1 MKPFFVCTNMCGSRI
16 GDVPTGSFCSF
27 AERGGVTRNPLTMR
41 KLEITV
47 GFTNKHGTL
56 STVKNTL
63 DI

>member
-1 MKPFFVCTNMCGSRI
+1 MKPFFVCTNMCGNRI
-16 GDVPTGSFCSF
+16 GDVPTGSFFSF
-27 AERGGVTRNPLTMR
+27 AEGWCYKKPLDNV